1 MAGTD
6 CCSRISEAFHAN
18 LAPLAA
24 VVGVLGLIHDSW
36 PTPLSHRG
44 NLHVLFGSLLWLC
57 VVARFYRRFK
67 MEPRLLIAD
76 IRPFCRRLSRLVYL
90 LLYLLM
96 CCQLIIGILCDAPH
110 RSLQQIN
117 QGFQAY
123 LACGVLALL
132 TIQVLAALSRYWVM
146 HGAGGPPQLVQRNGR
161 LT

>member
-6 CCSRISEAFHAN
+6 RFSRISEAFHAN

-36 PTPLSHRG
+36 PIPMPHRG

-57 VVARFYRRFK
+57 VVARFYRRFRL
-67 MEPRLLIAD
+67 EPRMSIAD
-76 IRPFCRRLSRLVYL
+76 IRPFSRRLSRLVYL

-96 CCQLIIGILCDAPH
+96 CCQLIIGILSDAPH

-117 QGFQAY
+117 EGFQVY
-123 LACGVLALL
+123 LGCGLLALL
-132 TIQVLAALSRYWVM
+132 TIQVLAVLSRYWLM
-146 HGAGGPPQLVQRNGR
+146 HGAGGLLQLLQRNGR

>member
-6 CCSRISEAFHAN
+6 RCSRISEAFHAN
-18 LAPLAA
+18 LAPLVA
-24 VVGVLGLIHDSW
+24 VLGVLGLIHDSW

-57 VVARFYRRFK
+57 VVARFYRWFRLQ
-67 MEPRLLIAD
+67 PRLLIDD
-76 IRPFCRRLSRLVYL
+76 IRPFCRHLSRLVYL

-96 CCQLIIGILCDAPH
+96 CCQLIIGILSDAPH
-110 RSLQQIN
+110 RSVQQIN
-117 QGFQAY
+117 EGFQAY

-146 HGAGGPPQLVQRNGR
+146 HAAGGPLHLIQRNGR